1 MCPRP
6 EKTTF
11 TFGADPCRLLLTF
24 FNIVRVCFSTFVL
37 ISPGIMHRNSFWW
50 RIQVAKHEKCQI
62 YASCMWEF
70 DVLFVKND
78 SYHVKYLS
86 LRVKQYFWT
95 TSRSHVIYLNQLINH
110 LMSFSRKSCL
120 KFTAFVHKLTNK
132 TSEGITS
139 DSEHLWWHFHE

>member
-62 YASCMWEF
+62 YACSS
-70 DVLFVKND
+70 VL
-78 SYHVKYLS
+78 HVRIWCFICQKS

-139 DSEHLWWHFHE
+139 DSEPLWWYFHE